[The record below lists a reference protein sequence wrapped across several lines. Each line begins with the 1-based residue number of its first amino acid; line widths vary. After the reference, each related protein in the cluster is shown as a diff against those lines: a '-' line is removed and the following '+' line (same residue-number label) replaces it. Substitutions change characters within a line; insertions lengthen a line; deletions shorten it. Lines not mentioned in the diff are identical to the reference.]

1 MLNAEASRDDILN
14 ELKTIFV
21 DYFELDENSVVPS
34 ARLYEDLDMDSI
46 DAVDLIVTLK
56 EKTGKKLDLEAFK
69 QVKSVDDVIDAVH
82 RLLAD

>member
-1 MLNAEASRDDILN
+1 MLDAQASRDDILN
-14 ELKTIFV
+14 EIRTIFV